1 MNDVLYNWY
10 TKCCS
15 ANLHPNGPILQEEA
29 LLNPLTLA
37 KPKLEGFNA
46 LNGWLKSFKR
56 VYGILEYRISG
67 EGENVPLVTVKA
79 WLERLPDIVKYY
91 EPL

>member
-1 MNDVLYNWY
+1 M
-10 TKCCS
+10 
-15 ANLHPNGPILQEEA
+15 
-29 LLNPLTLA
+29 A

-56 VYGILEYRISG
+56 AHGILEYRISG

-91 EPL
+91 EPLQPMEHGWTRTIFWKFAE